1 MMTRMIPFG
10 SVMGVLMVAA
20 CSASNVATFTPY
32 PTPDKNLDLAALTV
46 AHLKTL
52 TVGQS
57 REEVLERMKAD
68 PVDGCV
74 QWGWSTWAQIQ
85 RALGWLPCEK
95 REVIRSPYRTQTLVQ
110 DGVNYEVLF
119 YYTGGVDPEGM
130 ITDKQLTP
138 VIIESGKLSGWGWED
153 PVAQQLLQ
161 LRGPRDQAGD
171 LNNRAVSF
179 RSQGR
184 YDEAEPLFRQA
195 LDIMERTK
203 GRDHLDVA
211 IILNNLGELYYM
223 QGRYAEAE
231 PLYQRALAIKE
242 KVLGSD
248 DLALATTLENYAA
261 LLSRTNRE
269 DQATNLAA
277 RAKGIRAKQE

>member
-10 SVMGVLMVAA
+10 SVMGVLMIAA

-32 PTPDKNLDLAALTV
+32 PTPDKNLDL
-46 AHLKTL
+46 
-52 TVGQS
+52 
-57 REEVLERMKAD
+57 MKAD

-74 QWGWSTWAQIQ
+74 QWGWSTWAQTQ

-138 VIIESGKLSGWGWED
+138 VIIESGRLSGWGWEHQ
-153 PVAQQLLQ
+153 VAQQLLQ

-184 YDEAEPLFRQA
+184 YAEAEPLFRQA

-203 GRDHLDVA
+203 GPEHLDVA

-223 QGRYAEAE
+223 QGRYVEAE

-242 KVLGSD
+242 KVLGPD

-269 DQATNLAA
+269 DQATTLAA

>member
-1 MMTRMIPFG
+1 MMIRMIPIG
-10 SVMGVLMVAA
+10 SVMGLLVLAA

-32 PTPDKNLDLAALTV
+32 PTPDKNLDLAALNV

-68 PVDGCV
+68 PVEGCV

-95 REVIRSPYRTQTLVQ
+95 REVIQSPYRTQTLEQ
-110 DGVNYEVLF
+110 GGMRFEVLF
-119 YYTGGVDPEGM
+119 YYTGGVDPEGV
-130 ITDKQLTP
+130 ISNKQLTP
-138 VIIESGKLSGWGWED
+138 VIIENGKLSGWGWEH
-153 PVAQQLLQ
+153 PLTQQLLQ
-161 LRGPRDQAGD
+161 PRTPTDQAGD

-184 YDEAEPLFRQA
+184 YAEAEPLFRQA
-195 LDIMERTK
+195 LEITEHAKGAEHPDI
-203 GRDHLDVA
+203 A
-211 IILNNLGELYYM
+211 IILNNLGELYYV

-231 PLYQRALAIKE
+231 PLYQRALSIKE
-242 KVLGSD
+242 KMLGPD
-248 DLALATTLENYAA
+248 DLGLATTLENYAV
-261 LLSRTNRE
+261 LLARTNRE
-269 DQATNLAA
+269 DQATTLAA
-277 RAKGIRAKQE
+277 RAKLIRAKHE

>member
-1 MMTRMIPFG
+1 MMIRMIPIG
-10 SVMGVLMVAA
+10 SVMGLLVLAA
-20 CSASNVATFTPY
+20 CSASSVAPYTSY
-32 PTPDKNLDLAALTV
+32 PTPDKNLDLAALHV

-68 PVDGCV
+68 PVEGCV

-95 REVIRSPYRTQTLVQ
+95 HEVIQSPYRTQTLEQ
-110 DGVNYEVLF
+110 GGLSYEVLF

-130 ITDKQLTP
+130 ISNKQLTP
-138 VIIESGKLSGWGWED
+138 LIIENGKLSGWGWEH
-153 PVAQQLLQ
+153 PLAQQLLQ
-161 LRGPRDQAGD
+161 TRVPADQAGD

-184 YDEAEPLFRQA
+184 YAEAEPLFRQA
-195 LDIMERTK
+195 LDIMERAK
-203 GRDHLDVA
+203 GAEHLDVA
-211 IILNNLGELYYM
+211 IILNNLGELYYV

-231 PLYQRALAIKE
+231 PFYQRAMAIKE
-242 KVLGSD
+242 KMLGPD
-248 DLALATTLENYAA
+248 DLGLATTLDNYAA
-261 LLSRTNRE
+261 LLARTNRE
-269 DQATNLAA
+269 DQATTLAA
-277 RAKGIRAKQE
+277 RAKLIRAKHE